1 MLILKMRNQTLEK
14 LIFKYYAQLIYVK
27 SEYNIMPESLYI
39 SGASL
44 VAQLVKNLPA
54 VREI

>member
-14 LIFKYYAQLIYVK
+14 LIFEYYAQLIYVK

-44 VAQLVKNLPA
+44 VVQW
-54 VREI
+54 